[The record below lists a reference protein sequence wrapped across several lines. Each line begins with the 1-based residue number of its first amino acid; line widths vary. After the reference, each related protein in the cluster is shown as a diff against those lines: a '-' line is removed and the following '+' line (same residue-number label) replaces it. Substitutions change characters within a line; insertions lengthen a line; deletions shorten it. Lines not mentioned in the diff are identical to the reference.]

1 MRKSFQVADL
11 DQQAH
16 RYDLAMQA
24 VAGIT
29 TMNVSDPGELRRAL
43 AIFHSAG
50 SDLKFLGSKLV
61 KVASNDAVFM
71 GSVRKACPHRAAVDD
86 LLKKVRIDPRAIF
99 GLEGARLLTVR
110 LRQNIVNDARAIA
123 RLASYFGEAAANLQP
138 IKSGELADR
147 FGLSPTSPTH
157 KPVQKSRFYTPFA
170 DQVARSWERIWQ
182 LNDGAD
188 AVIFGSLVFTL
199 LDIDAVNHLDLSA
212 CLKYYTCMQAGHN
225 QLGQCTAAAHNQIPP
240 NLGLEVQYAGQF
252 ADLTLQCGFFALGT
266 SNVMPTFRGC

>member
-71 GSVRKACPHRAAVDD
+71 GSVRKACPHRAAADD
-86 LLKKVRIDPRAIF
+86 LLKGGVDPHF
-99 GLEGARLLTVR
+99 PEVVGTVR
-110 LRQNIVNDARAIA
+110 L
-123 RLASYFGEAAANLQP
+123 G
-138 IKSGELADR
+138 
-147 FGLSPTSPTH
+147 
-157 KPVQKSRFYTPFA
+157 
-170 DQVARSWERIWQ
+170 VA
-182 LNDGAD
+182 
-188 AVIFGSLVFTL
+188 
-199 LDIDAVNHLDLSA
+199 
-212 CLKYYTCMQAGHN
+212 K
-225 QLGQCTAAAHNQIPP
+225 
-240 NLGLEVQYAGQF
+240 
-252 ADLTLQCGFFALGT
+252 ADLQC
-266 SNVMPTFRGC
+266 R